1 VNLQLAHPA
10 LLAGLALVLLPILA
24 HFTGSRKLETVEFP
38 AVRFLDAAH
47 RTLRRRWLLDDLL
60 LLAVRALAVAALVL
74 LFCRPSVLRP
84 VEAVHGSRLD
94 RDTVLVIDRS
104 LSTRSVV
111 DQETVFERIRAEGLA
126 LLADLEPGARA
137 GLIWMDQRAV
147 VVGPGLAADRAELA
161 ARLQRLEPGYGSTDL
176 AGAIR
181 LATEILATAGSTAGQ
196 VVVLGDGTASHLG
209 DVDEIPDGIELIY
222 RDLAGPPSPNRF
234 VADVRVGDGDPNLPL
249 DVVVGATAGAP
260 DDRFALDLEL
270 EDHQPLHGTAAVGEV
285 KRFTVVAPRPGTV
298 PGLVSLAGD
307 ALPAD
312 DTLAFFLQTQGAPS
326 VSLLGSESGAS
337 PLDDELY
344 YLTRALETGAR
355 PMAIGVEDLPALPAG
370 RGTVLVLANVP
381 CTAAIAEEVTRLVHG
396 GAGVLMSAGDLVQR
410 ESCNEHLGALLPA
423 HLGSVKSREAV
434 AFEQA
439 PIGLAMPDV
448 DQDLW
453 GPFRHG
459 GLPTFGRVRFDRV
472 MEVEPHLASRA
483 RVLLRYTD
491 GRAAVLERQVGEGTL
506 LLFTSTLD
514 DDWTDLPIRAIYLP
528 MIHQLVAH
536 LAGAGD
542 AMPATVHRVG
552 ERPRVGPLPATGL
565 RLSHPDGVEEPLDG
579 GAEVQLPVLAAPGHY
594 RILHTDEGGAVDVV
608 GRLAVRTDP
617 LESAL
622 DPVDREALVK
632 TGLIY
637 VEEGRG
643 SEGRRATVMR
653 PVSLVP
659 ALAACVLLALIGE
672 AALGRR
678 R

>member
-1 VNLQLAHPA
+1 MNLQLAHPA

-24 HFTGSRKLETVEFP
+24 HFTGSRRLEPVEFP

-74 LFCRPSVLRP
+74 VFCRPSVLRP
-84 VEAVHGSRLD
+84 VQAIHGSSLD
-94 RDTVLVIDRS
+94 RDTVLVVDRS
-104 LSTRSVV
+104 LSTRQLM
-111 DQETVFERIRAEGLA
+111 DGEAAFERIRAEGLRV
-126 LLADLEPGARA
+126 LGDLEPGARA

-147 VVGPGLAADRAELA
+147 AVGPGLSSDRSELVT
-161 ARLQRLEPGYGSTDL
+161 RLQRLEPGYGSTDL
-176 AGAIR
+176 AAAVR
-181 LATEILATAGSTAGQ
+181 LATEMLATAGATAGQ
-196 VVVLGDGTASHLG
+196 VIVLGDGTASHIG
-209 DVDEIPDGIELIY
+209 DMEELPGGI
-222 RDLAGPPSPNRF
+222 DLVYQDLSTARPPNRF
-234 VADVRVGDGDPNLPL
+234 PSEVRVGGGDPHVAVDVRVGASDGTPE
-249 DVVVGATAGAP
+249 G
-260 DDRFALDLEL
+260 RFALDLALDGRE
-270 EDHQPLHGTAAVGEV
+270 PLRGTAAPGEL
-285 KRFTVVAPRPGTV
+285 KRFTVVAPDPGTA
-298 PGLVSLAGD
+298 AGEVTVAAD
-307 ALPAD
+307 HLPAD
-312 DTLAFFLQTQGAPS
+312 DTLAFFVQTQGEPS

-355 PMAIGVEDLPALPAG
+355 PMAVGAEDLEALPAR

-381 CTAAIAEEVTRLVHG
+381 CTAAVAGEVTRLIEG
-396 GAGVLMSAGDLVQR
+396 GAGVLMSAGDLIQR
-410 ESCNEHLGALLPA
+410 EACNEHLGELLPA

-439 PIGLAMPDV
+439 PVGLAMPDV
-448 DQDLW
+448 DHDLW
-453 GPFRHG
+453 EPFRQG
-459 GLPTFGRVRFDRV
+459 GLPTFGKVRFDRV
-472 MEVEPHLASRA
+472 LEVEPHLAPRS

-491 GRAAVLERQVGEGTL
+491 GRAALLERQVGDGKL

-514 DDWTDLPIRAIYLP
+514 DDWTDLPVRAIYLP
-528 MIHQLVAH
+528 MIHQLVAR

-542 AMPATVHRVG
+542 AAAATVHRVG
-552 ERPRVGPLPATGL
+552 DRPRLGPLPATGL
-565 RLSHPDGVEEPLDG
+565 RLSHPDGREEPLEG
-579 GAEVQLPVLAAPGHY
+579 GAAVQLPLLAAPGHY
-594 RILHTDEGGAVDVV
+594 QLLHTTDGGVVDVV

-622 DPVDREALVK
+622 EPLDRAALVD
-632 TGLIY
+632 TGLIF

-643 SEGRRATVMR
+643 GAGQRATVMR

-659 ALAACVLLALIGE
+659 ALAVLVLLALIGE